1 MNEDENDRKLTLKLF
16 IVLAVFVIIV
26 GGALLGLAS
35 FYTAEGLTVI
45 GAMPYSFILTII
57 TLVILA
63 FAAGDG
69 LLGEIQYMILGF
81 AGFFVSLTFLIALV
95 F

>member
-1 MNEDENDRKLTLKLF
+1 MNEDENDRKFTLKLF
-16 IVLAVFVIIV
+16 IVLALFVIIV

-35 FYTAEGLTVI
+35 FYTAKGLTI
-45 GAMPYSFILTII
+45 LGAIPYSFILTII

-69 LLGEIQYMILGF
+69 LLGEIQYMLLGF
-81 AGFFVSLTFLIALV
+81 AGFFALDERPEP
-95 F
+95 

>member
-16 IVLAVFVIIV
+16 IVLALFVIIV

-35 FYTAEGLTVI
+35 FYTAEGLTVF

-69 LLGEIQYMILGF
+69 LLGEIQDF
-81 AGFFVSLTFLIALV
+81 EERVAKT
-95 F
+95 

>member
-16 IVLAVFVIIV
+16 IALAMFAFIV
-26 GGALLGLAS
+26 GGALLGIATI
-35 FYTAEGLTVI
+35 YTSEGLTI
-45 GAMPYSFILTII
+45 LGAIPYSFILTII

-69 LLGEIQYMILGF
+69 LLGEIQYMIAGF
-81 AGFFVSLTFLIALV
+81 AAFFVSLTFLLALV